1 MSHQM
6 QALCRSQPCHVKGVT
21 KVLIG
26 KRHRPSF
33 TPSFRPPLLLVGQL
47 HELALGVHAALGVDA
62 AGVDIAGDIRI
73 ILFSSFCQVD
83 ELGFAVDVELA
94 IDAFGVV
101 SGGV

>member
-6 QALCRSQPCHVKGVT
+6 QALCRNQACHVKEVT
-21 KVLIG
+21 RVLVG

-33 TPSFRPPLLLVGQL
+33 ALSFRPPLLLVGQL

-62 AGVDIAGDIRI
+62 AGVGIAGDTRMT
-73 ILFSSFCQVD
+73 LFSSFCQVD
-83 ELGFAVDVELA
+83 EFGLAVDVELA

>member
-6 QALCRSQPCHVKGVT
+6 QALCRNQACHVKEVT
-21 KVLIG
+21 RVLVG

-33 TPSFRPPLLLVGQL
+33 TLSFRPPLPLVGQL
-47 HELALGVHAALGVDA
+47 HELALGVHGAFRVDA
-62 AGVDIAGDIRI
+62 AGVDIAGDTRMT
-73 ILFSSFCQVD
+73 LFSSFCQID
-83 ELGFAVDVELA
+83 ELGLAVDVELA